1 MHIAS
6 ITYFIS
12 NLAMMEFVLTEIKKT
27 KLQSDFS
34 LSTIIQFEPLHHRF
48 VCIIIDNIC
57 NINSKSSQMV
67 IPVSIFIIYVNLD
80 LLIEL
85 IMNKKIKNKT
95 GITITPLFNR
105 SLQISEIYLDRT
117 FLLKDHSQIGFLQLL
132 KITSVSLV

>member
-1 MHIAS
+1 MHIAA

-27 KLQSDFS
+27 KLQTDFS
-34 LSTIIQFEPLHHRF
+34 LGTIIQFEPLHHRF

-95 GITITPLFNR
+95 GITITPLYNR
-105 SLQISEIYLDRT
+105 SLHISGIYQQVE
-117 FLLKDHSQIGFLQLL
+117 LLLELLSQ
-132 KITSVSLV
+132 K